1 MNDELRNESQVVD
14 NTSMQ
19 PSVNPAPV
27 VDVTPTVSVD
37 SNVNVSPVIDIE
49 SAAGFDDVDDSV
61 DEVVEPYEKI
71 ETFKI
76 DDNMPEELKA
86 QLEKF
91 NRQTEN
97 LNNIM
102 TTPITTDDFDTSD
115 DDDDTEA
122 LEEDEEEIEED
133 DEEIEEDDDTEE
145 LGDLF

>member
-1 MNDELRNESQVVD
+1 MNNEEIQVVN
-14 NTSMQ
+14 NTSAQ
-19 PSVNPAPV
+19 PIVNSAPV

-61 DEVVEPYEKI
+61 EEVVEPYEKI

-102 TTPITTDDFDTSD
+102 TTPITTDDFDTFD
-115 DDDDTEA
+115 DDDDTEE
-122 LEEDEEEIEED
+122 LEED